1 MQNNDSDSY
10 WLGANIFLEHIYNA
24 NLRLLMHIIDGNRL
38 AQSALPV
45 VPAGFFQC
53 AHNLAA
59 YKTYCGS
66 ICALRAHDNYANAIV
81 LQPLSPSAL

>member
-10 WLGANIFLEHIYNA
+10 WLGANIFLEHIQCKSQTFNA
-24 NLRLLMHIIDGNRL
+24 FIIDGNRL
-38 AQSALPV
+38 AQSVLPV
-45 VPAGFFQC
+45 VPAGFSQC